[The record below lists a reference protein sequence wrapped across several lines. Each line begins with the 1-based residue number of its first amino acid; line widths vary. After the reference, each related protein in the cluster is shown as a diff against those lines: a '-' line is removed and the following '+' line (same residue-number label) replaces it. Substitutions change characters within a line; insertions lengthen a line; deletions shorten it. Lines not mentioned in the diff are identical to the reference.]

1 MNNLI
6 KQEENLSLSKKI
18 EFSLQTSILRD
29 HDSDSIHDVVK
40 VAVLKAKQITGYN
53 TPEKDLAIFIGEIK
67 QELLSN
73 FKGLHLSEIT
83 IAFDLWSKQHYGEW
97 VGFTVSNFITYGLR
111 PYYGDQTRIYAL
123 KPKEEK
129 KELPPV
135 KYDGTKRLQEL
146 REEYKKTGWA
156 EDTGNIVYDWM
167 IEEGIIKI
175 GYGHQFVRQAKEQ
188 LLKEQKTKL
197 ITELNSTIRQ
207 SVTKV
212 LQEIETN
219 KSNLIVVLAKKL
231 AVNEYIKNND

>member
-6 KQEENLSLSKKI
+6 KHEENLSLFKKI

-111 PYYGDQTRIYAL
+111 PYYGDQTRLAAL

-129 KELPPV
+129 KEIAPQP
-135 KYDGTKRLQEL
+135 YDGTNRFNEL
-146 REEYKKTGWA
+146 KKQFIETGWA
-156 EDTGNIVYDWM
+156 EDTGNIIYDWLLETGK
-167 IEEGIIKI
+167 IEL
-175 GYGHQFVRQAKEQ
+175 GYGNKFYQEAKER
-188 LLKEQKTKL
+188 LTKENKTKL
-197 ITELNSTIRQ
+197 ITELNSVVRQ
-207 SVTKV
+207 SVSKI
-212 LQEIETN
+212 LQDIEAN
-219 KSNLIVVLAKKL
+219 SSNLTVVLAKKI
-231 AVNEYIKNND
+231 AVNEYLKNL